1 MLSKSIIAAALALVG
16 TSAFAAADAPSGWT
30 KCAQPGATCTMS
42 GTHQAA
48 MGKSGV
54 FGYATFT
61 GSFACSLTNFP
72 SAPSNSSW
80 CSYDPAASSSSSST
94 ASSVASS
101 SVSSSSSSKSSSS
114 VASSSVASSVA
125 SSSVASSVASSS
137 VASSVASSSAASS
150 VASGTIDARTLTG
163 ATTPLQNVNG
173 SYTYGVRN
181 YAAPA
186 TIDGLHNPSNYKA
199 APVLPTWQFATVDP
213 TGGALTNGERD
224 VAPANGWHTYSQQG
238 KVTVTGGSA
247 ASTNRIY
254 TVFNGQQFVAALAEA
269 GLDPKIIRVVGHI
282 DLRYSSNNTVFKEY
296 TSYLD
301 QKFGGSIMLPSN
313 TTVVGINSAAGVA
326 PRITGTTILIG
337 GELANGAADAE
348 TGYKAWIAA
357 GKASDDYPTWT
368 RNIIL
373 RNLRID
379 APWDVNPEDSGNAY
393 ADAMTLSRAQNIYI
407 ERLSMGDGDTPDSL
421 AGDTRHDGLLD
432 IVRGSDYITLTGN
445 YFYKHH
451 KTTLIG
457 NGDSGRAWSD
467 EGRLHVTLF
476 NNFYDRLESRLPL
489 NRYGQVHMFNNYI
502 YARTDGSAP
511 ADLKFGS
518 GVDPR
523 YKSNML
529 VQNMYFEITE
539 LATDSFCKKGIDG
552 GNGTNPI
559 GFRSSG
565 HLMLSNKKV
574 NNVAN
579 TTPVAWDGQ
588 CGYAA
593 PTGANIWTPPYSYSL
608 RTAAATKDYV
618 SANAGAGSPVWR
630 LPRDANGL

>member
-1 MLSKSIIAAALALVG
+1 MLRNTIIAAVLALG
-16 TSAFAAADAPSGWT
+16 TSSAFAAADAPSGWT
-30 KCAQPGATCTMS
+30 KCVQIGATCNMS

-48 MGKSGV
+48 IGKSGV
-54 FGYATFT
+54 FTYKTFT
-61 GSFACSLTNFP
+61 GAFACTFANF
-72 SAPSNSSW
+72 SAADTGTSSW
-80 CSYDPAASSSSSST
+80 CSYNPAAASSSSS
-94 ASSVASS
+94 VA
-101 SVSSSSSSKSSSS
+101 SS

-137 VASSVASSSAASS
+137 VASSVASSSVASSSVASS
-150 VASGTIDARTLTG
+150 VASSSVASSVSSSGTIDARTLTG
-163 ATTPLQNVNG
+163 ASTPLQFVNASG
-173 SYTYGVRN
+173 TYGVRD
-181 YAAPA
+181 YSAPV

-199 APVLPTWQFATVDP
+199 APALPTWQFATTDP
-213 TGGALTNGERD
+213 TGGALTIERQ
-224 VAPANGWHTYSQQG
+224 VAPANGWHTYSRKG
-238 KVTVTGGSA
+238 KVNVTGGSA
-247 ASTNRIY
+247 AATNRVY
-254 TVFNGQQFVAALAEA
+254 TVFNGQQFVAALNEA
-269 GLDPKIIRVVGHI
+269 GNEPKIIRVVGHI
-282 DLRYSSNNTVFKEY
+282 DLRWSSNNTVFREY

-313 TTVVGINSAAGVA
+313 TTVVGINSASGVA

-337 GELANGAADAE
+337 GELANGAADAQA
-348 TGYKAWIAA
+348 GYKAWIDS
-357 GKASDDYPTWT
+357 GKDSEDYPTWT
-368 RNIIL
+368 RNIII

-379 APWDVNPEDSGNAY
+379 APWDVNPEDSANAY

-407 ERLSMGDGDTPDSL
+407 SNVSMGDGDTPDSL

-432 IVRGSDYITLTGN
+432 IVRGSDYITVTN
-445 YFYKHH
+445 SYFNKHH

-467 EGRLHVTLF
+467 DGRLHVTLS
-476 NNFYDRLESRLPL
+476 NNFWDRMESRLPL
-489 NRYGQVHMFNNYI
+489 NRFGQVHMFNNYI
-502 YARTDGSAP
+502 YGRTDSAAP

-518 GVDPR
+518 GIDPR
-523 YKSNML
+523 YHSNML

-539 LATDSFCKKGIDG
+539 LASTSFCSKGIDG

-565 HLMLSNKKV
+565 HMMLSNKKV
-574 NNVAN
+574 NNIPN

-593 PTGANIWTPPYSYSL
+593 PTGANIWTPPYGYTL
-608 RTAAATKDYV
+608 QTATAAKDSV
-618 SANAGAGSPVWR
+618 TSSSGAGNPVWR